1 MVLPVAGG
9 GSTSAP
15 KPAPRPTGP
24 TPAQVA
30 AQKAAAAAAKKKAD
44 AAAKAKAAAA
54 KKAAADKAR
63 ADAAAKAAS
72 GSTAAETAASFG
84 YSLAFFNSN
93 SELKGLLKQATDGG
107 WSPQRFVAA
116 LQGTNWFRNTSESYR
131 KYTALKNSD
140 PATYKQQLYAGQAH
154 ILNMAAQMGVGM
166 SSSQGSTMA
175 DQAMKFGWTD
185 EQLRRQMTTL
195 AKVNKNG
202 DFTGGQAAAYQ
213 SRFRAMAEDYGL
225 NVSDHTMTAWVREA
239 LNGGQDE
246 SSIKNQMIHAASSRY
261 VALAD
266 RLKAGETIKQIADPY
281 IQSYGKILEV
291 NPEAVN
297 IDDPLVQRALQAKDH
312 KGKPATQTVYDFEQ
326 TLRKDPRWRQTNNA
340 RDLMSSTAN
349 AVLSS
354 FGLA

>member
-1 MVLPVAGG
+1 MSEPKDPG
-9 GSTSAP
+9 GSPTP

-30 AQKAAAAAAKKKAD
+30 AQKAAAAAAAKKKAADAAAAKKAADAKKKAD
-44 AAAKAKAAAA
+44 AAAKA
-54 KKAAADKAR
+54 
-63 ADAAAKAAS
+63 AS
-72 GSTAAETAASFG
+72 STSAAETAASFG

-93 SELKGLLKQATDGG
+93 SELKKLLKQATDGG

-202 DFTGGQAAAYQ
+202 DFTSGQAAAYQ

-225 NVSDHTMTAWVREA
+225 NVSDTTMTAWVREA

-246 SSIKNQMIHAASSRY
+246 SSIKNQMIRAASSRY

-291 NPEAVN
+291 NPETIN
-297 IDDPLVQRALQAKDH
+297 IDDPLVQRALQAKDK

>member
-1 MVLPVAGG
+1 MSEPKDPG
-9 GSTSAP
+9 GSPTNTTTAP
-15 KPAPRPTGP
+15 KPTGK
-24 TPAQVA
+24 TPAQIA
-30 AQKAAAAAAKKKAD
+30 AERAAAAAAAKKKAD
-44 AAAKAKAAAA
+44 AAAAA
-54 KKAAADKAR
+54 KRAAEAKAR

-72 GSTAAETAASFG
+72 GSSAAETAASFG

-93 SELKGLLKQATDGG
+93 SELKNLLKQATDGG
-107 WSPQRFVAA
+107 WAPQRFVAA

-140 PATYKQQLYAGQAH
+140 PATYKQQLYSGQAH
-154 ILNMAAQMGVGM
+154 ILSLAAQMGVGM
-166 SSSQGSTMA
+166 SGSQGSTMA
-175 DQAMKFGWTD
+175 DNAMKFGWTD
-185 EQLRRQMTTL
+185 EQIRRQMTTL

-225 NVSDHTMTAWVREA
+225 DVSDHTMTAWVREA

-246 SSIKNQMIHAASSRY
+246 SSIKNQMIRAASSRY

-281 IQSYGKILEV
+281 IQSYGKLLEI
-291 NPEAVN
+291 NPETVK
-297 IDDPLVQRALQAKDH
+297 IDDPLVQRALQAKDA

-340 RDLMSSTAN
+340 RDIMSSTAN

>member
-1 MVLPVAGG
+1 MA
-9 GSTSAP
+9 TN
-15 KPAPRPTGP
+15 
-24 TPAQVA
+24 
-30 AQKAAAAAAKKKAD
+30 
-44 AAAKAKAAAA
+44 
-54 KKAAADKAR
+54 
-63 ADAAAKAAS
+63 AAS
-72 GSTAAETAASFG
+72 AETAASFG

-93 SELKGLLKQATDGG
+93 PELKNLLKAATDGG
-107 WSPQRFVAA
+107 WSSARFVAS
-116 LQGTNWFRNTSESYR
+116 LQNTKWFRSTSESYR

-140 PATYKQQLYAGQAH
+140 PATYKTQLYAGQAH
-154 ILNMAAQMGVGM
+154 ILNMAAQMGVGI
-166 SSSQGSTMA
+166 SSSQGATMA

-185 EQLRRQMTTL
+185 EQLRRQFTTM

-213 SRFRAMAEDYGL
+213 ARFRAMSADYGL
-225 NVSDHTMTAWVREA
+225 NVSDTTMTAWVKEA

-246 SSIKNQMIHAASSRY
+246 SSIRNQMIRAASSRY

-266 RLKAGETIKQIADPY
+266 RLKAGETVKQIADPY

-291 NPEAVN
+291 NPEN
-297 IDDPLVQRALQAKDH
+297 IDIDDPLVQRALQAKDA

-326 TLRKDPRWRQTNNA
+326 TLRKDLRWRQTNNA